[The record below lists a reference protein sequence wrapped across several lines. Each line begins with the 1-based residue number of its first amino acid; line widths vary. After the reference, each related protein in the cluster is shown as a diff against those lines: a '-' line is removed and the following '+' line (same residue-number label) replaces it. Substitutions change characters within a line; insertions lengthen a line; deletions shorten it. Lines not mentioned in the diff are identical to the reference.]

1 MEGQES
7 PVSVADQRR
16 TAVRRRHRQA
26 VAHIQLRRT
35 IDSSLQVM
43 LRIHDTNP
51 APREDLCLPP
61 KNVLVAADHHGRH
74 KSSRRTAGRCKFHR
88 IFEMYV

>member
-51 APREDLCLPP
+51 APPRGFVPPAKKCSCCRRPSREAQII
-61 KNVLVAADHHGRH
+61 AANC
-74 KSSRRTAGRCKFHR
+74 RTL
-88 IFEMYV
+88 